1 MSSTRTVNITFT
13 LRASHGRGVLRDR
26 ARSLEHTASEC
37 PLESRR
43 GVFADS
49 HVCDLQTRIGTEAH
63 ATHIAMIDAARLANL
78 KRDIKDALLNNKVI
92 AFPIACRVAWHAS
105 GTFDARDGS
114 GGSDGGTMRFEPE
127 RSDPANAGLGIVRDM
142 LHEVHKKYP
151 DVSQADIFTLAGALS
166 IEFAGGP
173 HVPHAFGRTDDRDGA
188 RCPANGRLPDAAQ
201 GATHLRDVFHR
212 MGMSDRDIV
221 ALSGAH
227 TLGRCHFVR
236 SGYDGKWTRSPLRF
250 DNEYFRNLIH
260 YTWKPR
266 DWDGKL
272 QYTDVETGE
281 LMMLPTDIALKTDPA
296 FRPFAELYAKDQEA
310 FFRDFSAAY
319 SRLLALGTKAC
330 PHLAGVNA
338 RAAVKERDARSWE
351 FREACMHGVVDIM
364 PLAKDVDLDAGDAG
378 TGRAAIHKAAYWG
391 HAHTTRTLTQDLR
404 VNPNVRDIEGDTA
417 LHDAARFGHVE
428 VVKLLLATPGIQ
440 VGIKNNKGLTAL
452 ALAEDYGKPEVA
464 AMLRAKGSRL

>member
-1 MSSTRTVNITFT
+1 
-13 LRASHGRGVLRDR
+13 
-26 ARSLEHTASEC
+26 
-37 PLESRR
+37 
-43 GVFADS
+43 
-49 HVCDLQTRIGTEAH
+49 
-63 ATHIAMIDAARLANL
+63 MIDAARLANL
-78 KRDIKDALLNNKVI
+78 KRDVKDALLNNKVI

-127 RSDPANAGLGIVRDM
+127 KSDPANAGLGIVRDM

-173 HVPHAFGRTDDRDGA
+173 HVPHAFGRTDDSDGS
-188 RCPANGRLPDAAQ
+188 RCPAHGRLPDASQ

-266 DWDGKL
+266 EWDGQL

-281 LMMLPTDIALKTDPA
+281 LMMLPTDVALKTDA
-296 FRPFAELYAKDQEA
+296 NFRPYAELYARDQEA

-319 SRLLALGTKAC
+319 SRLLALGTTAC

-338 RAAVKERDARSWE
+338 RAAVKERDTRSWE

-364 PLAKDVDLDAGDAG
+364 PLARDVDLNAGDAG
-378 TGRAAIHKAAYWG
+378 HRPSRHPQGCVLGPRAHDQDADAGPARGPERAGRRWGHRAA
-391 HAHTTRTLTQDLR
+391 RR
-404 VNPNVRDIEGDTA
+404 REVRARRGVQV
-417 LHDAARFGHVE
+417 AARDARDRDGDKKRKRSHRTGAGGG
-428 VVKLLLATPGIQ
+428 LRQARGRRYAPGQ
-440 VGIKNNKGLTAL
+440 GQQAVNART
-452 ALAEDYGKPEVA
+452 YHCT
-464 AMLRAKGSRL
+464 

>member
-1 MSSTRTVNITFT
+1 
-13 LRASHGRGVLRDR
+13 
-26 ARSLEHTASEC
+26 
-37 PLESRR
+37 
-43 GVFADS
+43 
-49 HVCDLQTRIGTEAH
+49 
-63 ATHIAMIDAARLANL
+63 MIDAARLANL
-78 KRDIKDALLNNKVI
+78 KRDVKDALLNNKVI

-114 GGSDGGTMRFEPE
+114 GGSDGATMRFEPE
-127 RSDPANAGLGIVRDM
+127 KSDPANAGLGIVRDM

-173 HVPHAFGRTDDRDGA
+173 HVPHAFGRTDDSDGS
-188 RCPANGRLPDAAQ
+188 RCPAHGRLPDASQ

-266 DWDGKL
+266 EWDGQL

-281 LMMLPTDIALKTDPA
+281 LMMLPTDVALKTDA
-296 FRPFAELYAKDQEA
+296 NFRPYAELYARDQEA

-319 SRLLALGTKAC
+319 SRLLALGTTAC

-338 RAAVKERDARSWE
+338 RAAVKERDKRSWE

-364 PLAKDVDLDAGDAG
+364 PLARDVDLNAGDAG

-391 HAHTTRTLTQDLR
+391 HAHTTKTLTQDLR
-404 VNPNVRDIEGDTA
+404 VDPNVRDADGDTA

-428 VVKLLLATPGIQ
+428 VCKLLLATPGIET
-440 VGIKNNKGLTAL
+440 GIKNGKGLTAL